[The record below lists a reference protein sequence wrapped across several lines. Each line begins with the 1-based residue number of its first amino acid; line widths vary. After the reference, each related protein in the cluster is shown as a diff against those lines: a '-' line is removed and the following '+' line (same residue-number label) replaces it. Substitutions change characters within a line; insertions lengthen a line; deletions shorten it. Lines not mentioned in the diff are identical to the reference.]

1 MCHTVYSE
9 KMFFFSIF
17 GSREYVCYCKFFF
30 CSSNIYKKTDRHL
43 LLTNNVQFLK
53 LDVLCL
59 SAIMSF
65 LSNIHHKKTY
75 NDCHVFA
82 ADDVPI
88 FYKKGKVRKLASIN
102 KVSQKDVTE
111 KTKHTIYEYGCM

>member
-9 KMFFFSIF
+9 K
-17 GSREYVCYCKFFF
+17 KFFF
-30 CSSNIYKKTDRHL
+30 DFRFKRICL
-43 LLTNNVQFLK
+43 LLQVFFSVQVIYTKNRQTFAFNKQCTVFETRRTMPFGHNELPFK
-53 LDVLCL
+53 YSPQKD
-59 SAIMSF
+59 
-65 LSNIHHKKTY
+65 TY

-88 FYKKGKVRKLASIN
+88 FYKKGKGRKLASIN